1 MVPGVV
7 HGLGT
12 RALGTHRRW
21 RSPRTAATDG
31 TSRARSRFGGASHRP
46 RRRGTTAAPSRL
58 QPPKTGPAGRGR
70 AAADSAIQR
79 ITFLAHRWAGLVR
92 GWSECTRRYPGYHRG
107 EGPKRTRPSFQFLP
121 CQFLQVCNARLCVL
135 YHVSGPAGKRKP
147 TYLGQDRGVV
157 LTASVNTRPKIPQC
171 REGTQRRAG
180 FLSKTLTKPYLNTE
194 SGLVRLGRQKNN
206 F

>member
-1 MVPGVV
+1 MDIVTGRAQPSHEPTSSSHEGVPVSPLCQLSAGMVPGVV

-121 CQFLQVCNARLCVL
+121 CQCLLI
-135 YHVSGPAGKRKP
+135 
-147 TYLGQDRGVV
+147 LGFIEP
-157 LTASVNTRPKIPQC
+157 LF
-171 REGTQRRAG
+171 GT
-180 FLSKTLTKPYLNTE
+180 
-194 SGLVRLGRQKNN
+194 
-206 F
+206 